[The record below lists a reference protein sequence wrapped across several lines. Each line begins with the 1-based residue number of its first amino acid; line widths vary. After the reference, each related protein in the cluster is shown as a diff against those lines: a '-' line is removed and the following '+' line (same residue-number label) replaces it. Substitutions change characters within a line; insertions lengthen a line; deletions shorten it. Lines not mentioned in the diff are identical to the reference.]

1 METSCFLCHEN
12 YLNYEILK
20 AHAEDEHLVKHDVD
34 LVILLQLMTE
44 TEKVVLKK
52 QLEERVSRSRN
63 IKKEKD
69 DSEYPEA
76 KDMHENVAAA
86 VNNEEPEI
94 NDVARCITP
103 DVATKIMFWKGI
115 ERSPKHSVKELN
127 GINFFSKDEASVE
140 KNVNELLKRTL
151 NEHLNGNKSADD
163 TIDIFDEIFATN
175 CEDLN
180 ESVDGR
186 FRLLLEE
193 DPCEAIVSGNCLST
207 SNSSAE
213 SEPDLNKKLPVVPR
227 TKQIRKEPS
236 SKKPMIIADGK
247 YACKDCGKSFKFLTY
262 LKGHINSKVG
272 CKTRKQVPMYIR

>member
-20 AHAEDEHLVKHDVD
+20 THAEGEHVAKHDVD
-34 LVILLQLMTE
+34 LIILLQLMTE
-44 TEKVVLKK
+44 TEKVALKK
-52 QLEERVSRSRN
+52 QLEERVARSRK

-69 DSEYPEA
+69 DSEYSEA
-76 KDMHENVAAA
+76 KNMHEKVEA
-86 VNNEEPEI
+86 VNNKEPELK
-94 NDVARCITP
+94 DVARCITP

-115 ERSPKHSVKELN
+115 EKSPKHSVKEFKGL
-127 GINFFSKDEASVE
+127 NFFSKDESRDE
-140 KNVNELLKRTL
+140 KDVNELLKRTL
-151 NEHLNGNKSADD
+151 NEHLNGSKSADD

-193 DPCEAIVSGNCLST
+193 EPCEVIVSENCLSAST
-207 SNSSAE
+207 SSAE
-213 SEPDLNKKLPVVPR
+213 SVSDLDKKLPVVPR
-227 TKQIRKEPS
+227 TKLIRKEPS